1 MVQQIEPIHGKIA
14 RVIDPR
20 KIALNVGKED
30 GVESEME
37 FDILSSVGLPIRDPD
52 TGEQLGFVDLPKA
65 RVKISSVYDKF
76 SVAVTFRTQ
85 RVNVGGIGVVG
96 ALGTLFEPPKWEDRP
111 ETLKIKETD
120 DDTDVESD
128 EESNFVS
135 IGDRVVQV
143 LPSGH

>member
-1 MVQQIEPIHGKIA
+1 MVQQIEPIRGKIA

-20 KIALNVGKED
+20 KIALNVGQED

-37 FDILSSVGLPIRDPD
+37 FDILSSAGLPIRDPD

-85 RVNVGGIGVVG
+85 RVNVGGIGGVG
-96 ALGTLFEPPKWEDRP
+96 ALGTLFQPPKWENRL
-111 ETLKIKETD
+111 ETLKIKESD
-120 DDTDVESD
+120 DDADVESD
-128 EESNFVS
+128 EQSNFVAIS
-135 IGDRVVQV
+135 DRVVQV
-143 LPSGH
+143 LPGG